1 MFDARIQFMLLLLCG
16 SLAVFVTNT
25 GAMALAI
32 LAIAFVLLQG
42 YLRLAAQW
50 FIFYF
55 IFSALLL
62 LLYTVDG
69 NGILNAALLM
79 LAITSKMLPTL
90 IFASSLAK
98 VPTGRLLSSLQK
110 INVPKSILLTLAVAL
125 RFFPVLRSES
135 KLIQENAHIRGIS
148 LRQLKNWRKPLLL
161 FEYAIVP
168 LLMRTIRLADDLSA
182 AASTRGI
189 DAPYKKTSHHH
200 IAFRTYDSVACLFFF
215 LLIGTLW
222 I

>member
-42 YLRLAAQW
+42 YFRLAAQW

-189 DAPYKKTSHHH
+189 DAPYKKTSQHH